1 MPNPNPLAAK
11 AIDEALLVIAKIDR
25 LQALLATYSHALR
38 KEAQQRGTM
47 QDSGLRA
54 RSQAEYDLLGVVED
68 VFNIDT
74 DDVREAIADECLS
87 ETGYD
92 PRKASYP
99 AEDAA
104 EFAEYVYNI
113 ARDGQLVR
121 AYEQGLSA

>member
-1 MPNPNPLAAK
+1 MSQPNPLAVK
-11 AIDEALLVIAKIDR
+11 AVNDALVIDAKLDR
-25 LQALLATYSHALR
+25 LIDLIGQYRTALI
-38 KEAQQRGTM
+38 KEAQQTGTM
-47 QDSGLRA
+47 KDSGLRA

-68 VFNIDT
+68 VFGIDT
-74 DDVREAIADECLS
+74 DDTREAIADECLS

-92 PRKASYP
+92 PRMASYP

-121 AYEQGLSA
+121 AWEQSL